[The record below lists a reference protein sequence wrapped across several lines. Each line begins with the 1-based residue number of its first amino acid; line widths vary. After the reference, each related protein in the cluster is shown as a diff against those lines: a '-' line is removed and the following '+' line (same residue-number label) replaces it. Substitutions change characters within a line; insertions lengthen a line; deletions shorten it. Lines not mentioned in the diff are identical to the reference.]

1 MVELDPKVTIPV
13 KVACPFGS
21 IVTPLP
27 TLIPLRAVIN
37 PIASTFLTSSYTNV
51 PPIVTLVN
59 SPVTAVIIP
68 AEISLDPAPATIC
81 PVIFDAVKTPTVILS
96 EGVNVTLPV
105 LP

>member
-27 TLIPLRAVIN
+27 TLIPLRAVIK

-51 PPIVTLVN
+51 PPIVTLPEKLP
-59 SPVTAVIIP
+59 STAVIIP
-68 AEISLDPAPATIC
+68 ADISLDPAPATID
-81 PVIFDAVKTPTVILS
+81 PVICDAVSYTHL
-96 EGVNVTLPV
+96 TLPTIQPV
-105 LP
+105 